1 MFLDTEIYLYN
12 VKLHKVIQKE
22 TDRKYYRHIKSEH
35 PKSLKHSLPYS
46 QAIRIK
52 RKGSNQVDLNK
63 SLKEMKNNF
72 VKQGYYSPLINEQLE
87 RISLKLNLLRKKT
100 PGKN

>member
-1 MFLDTEIYLYN
+1 
-12 VKLHKVIQKE
+12 
-22 TDRKYYRHIKSEH
+22 
-35 PKSLKHSLPYS
+35 
-46 QAIRIK
+46 
-52 RKGSNQVDLNK
+52 
-63 SLKEMKNNF
+63 MKNNF